1 MRWIRNRLRAQVTND
16 QTLAVFSG
24 AYLTLTP
31 EPDMVLIVFRTL
43 AQGRAS
49 GFATL
54 ARIQAAAYVCAMA
67 AACGLSA
74 L

>member
-1 MRWIRNRLRAQVTND
+1 MD
-16 QTLAVFSG
+16 FQTLAVFSV

-31 EPDMVLIVFRTL
+31 EPDMVLIVFGTL

-49 GFATL
+49 EFATL
-54 ARIQAAAYVCAMA
+54 AGIQAAAYVNAMA

>member
-1 MRWIRNRLRAQVTND
+1 
-16 QTLAVFSG
+16 
-24 AYLTLTP
+24 
-31 EPDMVLIVFRTL
+31 MVLIVFGTL

-49 GFATL
+49 EFATL
-54 ARIQAAAYVCAMA
+54 AGIQAAAYVHAMA